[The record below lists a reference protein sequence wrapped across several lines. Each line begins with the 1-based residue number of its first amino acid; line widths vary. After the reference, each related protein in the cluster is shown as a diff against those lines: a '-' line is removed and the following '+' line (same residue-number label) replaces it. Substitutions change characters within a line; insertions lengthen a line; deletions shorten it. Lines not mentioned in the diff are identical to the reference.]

1 MKNYSESYWSKR
13 AKKYDETSWVK
24 NESFIENFLD
34 MISDKSFSNILEVGI
49 GTGAVANIMTS
60 RKGALTGID
69 ISKEMIDQIKNDKIT
84 PIVANAHDLPF
95 EENTFELIY
104 MRNVIHYLEKP
115 EKVFSEIHR
124 CLKPGG
130 TYLFSQVVPPND
142 NISSEYDWLIGRNIH
157 YPTKNEILELFLLF
171 KKINHNDFLL
181 ENQSINNWLE
191 NTCQNEEERKEIIDR
206 HRKTSEE
213 YRLMANYRDVTD
225 DIFVSIR
232 HFMVSGE
239 K

>member
-1 MKNYSESYWSKR
+1 MLIN
-13 AKKYDETSWVK
+13 T
-24 NESFIENFLD
+24 
-34 MISDKSFSNILEVGI
+34 
-49 GTGAVANIMTS
+49 
-60 RKGALTGID
+60 
-69 ISKEMIDQIKNDKIT
+69 IK
-84 PIVANAHDLPF
+84 LS
-95 EENTFELIY
+95 ENTFELITTADIQNDWQNGITSI
-104 MRNVIHYLEKP
+104 MELP
-115 EKVFSEIHR
+115 A
-124 CLKPGG
+124 G

-157 YPTKNEILELFLLF
+157 YPTKNEILELFSLF

-191 NTCQNEEERKEIIDR
+191 NTCQNEEKRKEIIDR

-213 YRLMANYRDVTD
+213 YRLMANYREVTD